1 MESRTVHRSA
11 ECAEPNLEAAY
22 RRALYAQSSA
32 AAAER
37 LLHDH
42 AISHEEYLRRV
53 ASQQVAQR
61 CLEQWRQAHRTD
73 HRSLMDGEQDGVD

>member
-1 MESRTVHRSA
+1 MESPTVNRAA

-37 LLHDH
+37 PLHDH
-42 AISHEEYLRRV
+42 AISHAEYLRRA
-53 ASQQVAQR
+53 ASQEQAQR
-61 CLEQWRQAHRTD
+61 CLEQWTRARRAD
-73 HRSLMDGEQDGVD
+73 HRKLLDDEQVGID